1 MKFKVAVLTISMFYA
16 TQAGAISFNDFVS
29 FGDSSIDN
37 GWWSGALQE
46 QRDGAPAPCTAGNV
60 FKDNRIANAIANGG
74 TSAPVGVG

>member
-37 GWWSGALQE
+37 GWWSGALQ
-46 QRDGAPAPCTAGNV
+46 QRSFLQDPMG
-60 FKDNRIANAIANGG
+60 KWIATG
-74 TSAPVGVG
+74 TLAE